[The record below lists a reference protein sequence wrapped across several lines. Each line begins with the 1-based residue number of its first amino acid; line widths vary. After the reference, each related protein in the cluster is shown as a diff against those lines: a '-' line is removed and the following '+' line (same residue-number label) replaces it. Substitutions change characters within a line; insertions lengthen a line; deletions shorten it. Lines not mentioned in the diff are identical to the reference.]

1 MIFGFELV
9 TPLQVDPAFVSIKI
23 ESLWVSKGF
32 CYVFRYDLYYINI
45 YGYSIY
51 LTRGGLVSMPTG
63 SLRDAGS
70 NGYYWAIPT
79 YPSELSAYYLVI
91 NSAIVY
97 PSYLSNRWYGF
108 TVPTNNRFQVS
119 TKRPRAGPQKG

>member
-1 MIFGFELV
+1 MFELV

-51 LTRGGLVSMPTG
+51 LTRGGNLNMNIG
-63 SLRDAGS
+63 SLRDAGA
-70 NGYYWAIPT
+70 NGYYWGVSA
-79 YPSELSAYYLVI
+79 YPSRSYAYYLSF
-91 NSAIVY
+91 NSVIVY
-97 PSYLSNRWYGF
+97 PSRSSHRWTGF
-108 TVPTNNRFQVS
+108 TVPTNDHQISGF
-119 TKRPRAGPQKG
+119 